1 MLLGNACEQ
10 DRSRP
15 IESSARKRTRKAPA
29 TKTSEVNV
37 SLELAVFNPRINVVK

>member
-10 DRSRP
+10 DRLYP
-15 IESSARKRTRKAPA
+15 IERSARKTTRKAPA
-29 TKTSEVNV
+29 TKANEVNV